1 MRLPIW
7 AVHATRPLH
16 RERLS
21 RIYLAVVAA
30 AVLLMLLDT
39 AVLSHGGSSPAGVLL
54 LLVTLP
60 WTPMLFALFA
70 AMSGSS
76 AQATAYGWQG
86 WTLTLVAAAVSAL
99 VNAVLLGW
107 AARVRRRRGASA
119 PGQRRN
125 SANARS

>member
-7 AVHATRPLH
+7 AVNATRPIR
-16 RERLS
+16 RERVS

-39 AVLSHGGSSPAGVLL
+39 ALLSHGGSSLAGVLL

-60 WTPMLFALFA
+60 WTPLLFALFA
-70 AMSGSS
+70 AVSGSS
-76 AQATAYGWQG
+76 VQATAYGWDG
-86 WTLTLVAAAVSAL
+86 WTLTLVAAVVSAL

-107 AARVRRRRGASA
+107 AARLRRRRTTMPAA
-119 PGQRRN
+119 RRN
-125 SANARS
+125 SADARS

>member
-7 AVHATRPLH
+7 AVHAARPLH
-16 RERLS
+16 RERAS

-39 AVLSHGGSSPAGVLL
+39 ALLSHGGSSPAGVLL

-60 WTPMLFALFA
+60 WTPLLFALFA
-70 AMSGSS
+70 AIGGTS
-76 AQATAYGWQG
+76 AQALAYGWQG
-86 WTLTLVAAAVSAL
+86 WTVTLVAAVVSAL

-107 AARVRRRRGASA
+107 AARVRRRRTAEA
-119 PGQRRN
+119 RTHRN
-125 SANARS
+125 SVDASS